1 MSYRDSSNRNGDL
14 SQLSIKR
21 DLVKKG
27 WIVLVPE
34 SRDTIY
40 DYVVD
45 RGNGVFDRVQVK
57 TLVEGRQLSK
67 FVDRSREVVSKNG
80 KARNSHDYAK
90 EGIEWL
96 AGYNK
101 ETEEIHYFH
110 HDTYSKIEQKSFSVN
125 KYKQDGF
132 PTNEVPNR
140 HNKRS
145 K

>member
-45 RGNGVFDRVQVK
+45 RGNGVFDRV
-57 TLVEGRQLSK
+57 
-67 FVDRSREVVSKNG
+67 
-80 KARNSHDYAK
+80 
-90 EGIEWL
+90 
-96 AGYNK
+96 
-101 ETEEIHYFH
+101 
-110 HDTYSKIEQKSFSVN
+110 
-125 KYKQDGF
+125 
-132 PTNEVPNR
+132 
-140 HNKRS
+140 
-145 K
+145 